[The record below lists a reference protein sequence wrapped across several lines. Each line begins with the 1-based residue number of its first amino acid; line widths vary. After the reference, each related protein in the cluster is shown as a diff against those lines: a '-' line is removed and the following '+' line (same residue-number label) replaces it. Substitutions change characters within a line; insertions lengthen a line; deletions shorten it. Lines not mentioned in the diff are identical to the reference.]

1 MTNTLNGSVDGGSA
15 VQTAL
20 VARTPVAAAST
31 ARPRTPRQRAGT
43 IAWYV
48 GVILVS
54 IVTVAPLVWTISTSI
69 KPATE
74 ILSGALSLIPDNPT
88 IENYVRV
95 FDEVPFG
102 RYFVNSL
109 VLGIGGAATN
119 IFFGALGG
127 YALAKLRFR
136 GRTAVF
142 AVFLSSLMIPG
153 IITMIPSF
161 LILRS
166 IPFAGGNDILGQ
178 GGLGLINTYW
188 AVIIPGAAGAF
199 AVLFMKQFFETL
211 PDELGEAARI
221 DGAGEFRIFALIYF
235 PLAKAGLAVLGI
247 ISFQAGWNNFLWPL
261 IVLNSQDMMTVQV
274 GLASFVNNYETAFGP
289 LMAGTVVASLPVL
302 LVFLFAQR
310 YIIEGVAHVGTK

>member
-1 MTNTLNGSVDGGSA
+1 MTNTLNDGRA
-15 VQTAL
+15 VEASL
-20 VARTPVAAAST
+20 AARTTVDRPPAPRRKTTRKRVST
-31 ARPRTPRQRAGT
+31 L
-43 IAWYV
+43 AWYI
-48 GVILVS
+48 GVVLIS

-74 ILSGALSLIPDNPT
+74 ILSGALSLIPANPT
-88 IENYVRV
+88 IENYTRV

-136 GRTAVF
+136 GRAAVF

-166 IPFAGGNDILGQ
+166 IPFAGGNDVLGQ

-199 AVLFMKQFFETL
+199 AVFFMKQFFETL

-221 DGAGEFRIFALIYF
+221 DGAGEFRTFAMIYF
-235 PLAKAGLAVLGI
+235 PLARAGLAVLGI

-274 GLASFVNNYETAFGP
+274 GLASFVNNYETAYGP

-310 YIIEGVAHVGTK
+310 YIIEGVAHVGSK

>member
-1 MTNTLNGSVDGGSA
+1 M
-15 VQTAL
+15 
-20 VARTPVAAAST
+20 
-31 ARPRTPRQRAGT
+31 
-43 IAWYV
+43 
-48 GVILVS
+48 
-54 IVTVAPLVWTISTSI
+54 
-69 KPATE
+69 
-74 ILSGALSLIPDNPT
+74 
-88 IENYVRV
+88 
-95 FDEVPFG
+95 
-102 RYFVNSL
+102 
-109 VLGIGGAATN
+109 
-119 IFFGALGG
+119 
-127 YALAKLRFR
+127 
-136 GRTAVF
+136 
-142 AVFLSSLMIPG
+142 FLSSLMIPG

-166 IPFAGGNDILGQ
+166 IPFAGGNDVFGQ

-199 AVLFMKQFFETL
+199 AVFFMKQFFETL

-221 DGAGEFRIFALIYF
+221 DGASEFRIFAIIYF

-289 LMAGTVVASLPVL
+289 LMAGTVIASLPVL

-310 YIIEGVAHVGTK
+310 YIIEGVAHVGSK

>member
-1 MTNTLNGSVDGGSA
+1 MTNTLNGGRA
-15 VQTAL
+15 LETAL
-20 VARTPVAAAST
+20 AAST
-31 ARPRTPRQRAGT
+31 AVRPIPTTRRKTPRQRLGT
-43 IAWYV
+43 IGWYV
-48 GVILVS
+48 GVVLIS
-54 IVTVAPLVWTISTSI
+54 IVTVAPLVWTISTSL

-74 ILSGALSLIPDNPT
+74 ILSGALNLIPANPT
-88 IENYVRV
+88 IENYLQV
-95 FDEVPFG
+95 FEEVPFG

-109 VLGIGGAATN
+109 VLGVGGAATN

-136 GRTAVF
+136 GRAAVF

-166 IPFAGGNDILGQ
+166 IPFAGGNDVFGQ

-199 AVLFMKQFFETL
+199 AVFFMKQFFETL

-221 DGAGEFRIFALIYF
+221 DGASEFRIFAIIYF

>member
-1 MTNTLNGSVDGGSA
+1 
-15 VQTAL
+15 
-20 VARTPVAAAST
+20 
-31 ARPRTPRQRAGT
+31 
-43 IAWYV
+43 
-48 GVILVS
+48 
-54 IVTVAPLVWTISTSI
+54 
-69 KPATE
+69 
-74 ILSGALSLIPDNPT
+74 
-88 IENYVRV
+88 V
-95 FDEVPFG
+95 FEEVPFG

-109 VLGIGGAATN
+109 VLGLGGAATN

-127 YALAKLRFR
+127 YALAKLRFK
-136 GRTAVF
+136 GRAAVF
-142 AVFLSSLMIPG
+142 GVFLSSLMIPG

-161 LILRS
+161 LILRG
-166 IPFAGGNDILGQ
+166 IPFAGGNDVLGQ

-199 AVLFMKQFFETL
+199 AVFFMKQFFETL

-221 DGAGEFRIFALIYF
+221 DGASEFRIFTVIYF

-274 GLASFVNNYETAFGP
+274 GLASFVNNYETAYGP
-289 LMAGTVVASLPVL
+289 LMAGTVIASLPVL

-310 YIIEGVAHVGTK
+310 WIIEGVAHVGTK